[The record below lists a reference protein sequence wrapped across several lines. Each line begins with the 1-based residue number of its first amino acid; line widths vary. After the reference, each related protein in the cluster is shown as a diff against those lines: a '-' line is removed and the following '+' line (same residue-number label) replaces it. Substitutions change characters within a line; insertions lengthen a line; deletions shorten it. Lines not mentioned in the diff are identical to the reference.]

1 MDAREETVQLY
12 DKWANQNFT
21 DWFNNDALLPSLT
34 DFVSYLPI
42 KPKVLD
48 LGCGTGG
55 ESKRVI
61 SLGADVIG
69 IDLSTE
75 SIKYA
80 KANVGNGTFYVM
92 NILEMTF
99 ENACF
104 DGVFEAGVLFHFTEN
119 EQIEILNKLKLILK
133 NKGMFLSFYPE
144 GNYEGMEEFKI
155 NGEVFRRYARK
166 ISKEI
171 WIKTVEGTGF
181 TFIKEMYLNIGTFRP
196 LLFTSI

>member
-1 MDAREETVQLY
+1 MDARKETTQLY
-12 DKWANQNFT
+12 DKWAKQNFT
-21 DWFNNDALLPSLT
+21 DWFNNDALLPTLT

-42 KPKVLD
+42 KSKVLD

-61 SLGADVIG
+61 SLGADVVG
-69 IDLSTE
+69 IDLSSE

-80 KANVGNGTFYVM
+80 KENVSNGTFYVM

-99 ENACF
+99 EKSFFN
-104 DGVFEAGVLFHFTEN
+104 GIFEAGVLFHFNEN
-119 EQIEILNKLKLILK
+119 EQIQILDKLKSILK
-133 NKGMFLSFYPE
+133 NRGMFLSYYPE

-155 NGEVFRRYARK
+155 DDKMFRRYARK
-166 ISKEI
+166 INKET
-171 WIKTVEGTGF
+171 WIKTVEGSGF
-181 TFIKEMYLNIGTFRP
+181 VFIKEMNLNIGRFKP